1 MKMKVKTELTESGAD
16 FIEVGADL
24 ATGGGGVVVGLGP
37 EGTDDVGS
45 TTEKCLVDDPV
56 EITAEGGNA
65 HVHAGDFETDIVDG
79 GGPGG
84 LVAAHGVLDVQQPA
98 IAGVAVGDQRRGG
111 QAGEDPHP
119 VDHVAV
125 RGEAGV
131 RQSEMRGDGAEAGGD
146 AKSSLSEPA
155 DWPDQK
161 YLETMKLRTKG
172 LPTNTGANQL
182 FKTSFLNTLENK
194 DSDMSLDKQL
204 ERAASPHS
212 SNFSE

>member
-1 MKMKVKTELTESGAD
+1 MGSKKQNPLISLTAAGSELPNRKFNIKLQHQSSEA
-16 FIEVGADL
+16 
-24 ATGGGGVVVGLGP
+24 
-37 EGTDDVGS
+37 
-45 TTEKCLVDDPV
+45 
-56 EITAEGGNA
+56 
-65 HVHAGDFETDIVDG
+65 AGRE
-79 GGPGG
+79 
-84 LVAAHGVLDVQQPA
+84 
-98 IAGVAVGDQRRGG
+98 
-111 QAGEDPHP
+111 
-119 VDHVAV
+119 
-125 RGEAGV
+125 
-131 RQSEMRGDGAEAGGD
+131 GAEAGGD
-146 AKSSLSEPA
+146 AKSCLSEPA